1 MTRFTD
7 ALSGILGWISIATWV
22 IVYSPQIYEN
32 FSLKSGEGLS
42 IAFVVIWL
50 AGDLCNIVGATVAGL
65 LPTMIILAGY
75 YTLCDTILLMQIYY
89 YRWVNTGT
97 LSRPEACPDGDIEEA
112 TPLLTSS
119 NDGQESE
126 KERSLKR
133 HVLEYVGMVLCLI
146 VAGVV
151 AWTINEKVQGVND
164 GEPWPEEILEWK
176 SQLMGYA
183 SAMLYIGSRIPQICE
198 WRV

>member
-1 MTRFTD
+1 
-7 ALSGILGWISIATWV
+7 
-22 IVYSPQIYEN
+22 
-32 FSLKSGEGLS
+32 
-42 IAFVVIWL
+42 
-50 AGDLCNIVGATVAGL
+50 
-65 LPTMIILAGY
+65 
-75 YTLCDTILLMQIYY
+75 MQIYY

-97 LSRPEACPDGDIEEA
+97 LSRPEVCPDGDIEEA

-146 VAGVV
+146 VAGAV

-183 SAMLYIGSRIPQICE
+183 SAMLYSKHLITS
-198 WRV
+198 